1 MRQWDAVTKTYT
13 KTKLSQ
19 MEYYSYRIF
28 KRAEEYSTILRAG
41 KLFQEFLVDAW
52 AATEQSKLAWLRFN
66 QPTLRSDIYSC
77 IADMTNADLNPVIES
92 VTDRPGLVARVFEL
106 KRKALMKEIKEKKV
120 FGTVVAHVYTIEFQK
135 RGLPHMHALIF
146 LKDSE
151 KIRTTD
157 MVDKF
162 ISAEFPNE
170 INDPILFDTV
180 SKCMVHGPCG
190 ERDPYAACMEKGK
203 CTKGYLKKYTD
214 TTTLDEGI
222 RAVKY
227 IRKYIYKGG
236 DRATMVLGE
245 HDEIQ
250 QYIDA
255 RYIGPHEAVWRLI
268 EYHLHEEYPDVQRL
282 AIHLQN
288 RQRVVYN
295 TRKSMTSVIRTSQ
308 EHMTNLMGY
317 FEYSAKNPNAPAYTY
332 QQFPQ
337 HFVWCKRVKQWKIR
351 QKGFAIGR
359 MYFVTPNAGELYYLR
374 MLLTTVR
381 GANSFEDLKTVSN
394 GDVDEVHNT
403 FQDACISLGI
413 LAHDGESE
421 KYLQEA
427 VVMQTGNQLR
437 KLFCIILSQCNQS
450 RPEVLWAKFGMNI
463 CDDLPQR
470 LRTRFNIQNPTDELA
485 MDYGLYLLDQLLQRS
500 GKKLEKYESM
510 PRPRHD
516 WGQIVGNKY
525 IWDHRQLQFAL
536 SDSVI
541 QSDIEKLNVAQRSA
555 YNAIVDSV
563 NDRNGRMFF
572 LNGSAGTGKTFLYN
586 TIARRCRKDG
596 KIVLTVASS
605 GIASLLLDGGRTAHS
620 TFKIPFE
627 VQDDNSISIS
637 KDSDYAQL
645 LKEVRLIIW
654 DEVSMQHRFCVEAVD
669 RLLRDIRSDDRHF
682 GGVTVVLGGDFRQTL
697 PVVSNASREQTVGAS
712 IRGSLLWDYITVLT
726 LNQNMRLE
734 QESENLEFADYLLE
748 IGTNPKEVV
757 NLPSTMGRCQNMHE
771 LISSVYPLLV
781 IDEPMSPKYLTER
794 IILSPLN
801 EYVHKINMDALERLH
816 GETYTYFAADKMIRD
831 DHGRDS
837 DFTTEFL
844 NNLSP
849 PGTPPFKLDLKVGCT
864 IMLLRNLAPK
874 EGLCNGTRLVVTRC
888 GRHVIEAK
896 IIMGEKAGEVVFIPR
911 ITFQPSASE
920 LNIQMERRQFP
931 IRVAYA
937 MTIDKSQGQ
946 SVKYVGI
953 DLRTPVFSHGQLY
966 VALSRCTAARRIT
979 LLFPNESNVSLDPVT
994 KNVVYPEVL
1003 L

>member
-1 MRQWDAVTKTYT
+1 M
-13 KTKLSQ
+13 
-19 MEYYSYRIF
+19 
-28 KRAEEYSTILRAG
+28 
-41 KLFQEFLVDAW
+41 
-52 AATEQSKLAWLRFN
+52 N
-66 QPTLRSDIYSC
+66 
-77 IADMTNADLNPVIES
+77 
-92 VTDRPGLVARVFEL
+92 
-106 KRKALMKEIKEKKV
+106 EIKEKKV
-120 FGTVVAHVYTIEFQK
+120 FGTVVAHVHTIEFQK
-135 RGLPHMHALIF
+135 RGQPHMHALIF

-151 KIRTTD
+151 KIRTAD

-162 ISAEFPNE
+162 VSAEFPNE

-203 CTKGYLKKYTD
+203 CTEGYPKKYTD
-214 TTTLDEGI
+214 TTTLDEGGYPSYRRLRDGIEVTVRNNKKAYNIDVVPYNPHLSRMFNCHINVEICAGI
-222 RAVKY
+222 RGVKY
-227 IRKYIYKGG
+227 INKYIYKGG
-236 DRATMVLGE
+236 DRATMVLRE

-255 RYIGPHEAVWRLI
+255 RYIGPPEAVWRLI
-268 EYHLHEEYPDVQRL
+268 EYHVHEEYPVVQRS

-295 TRKSMTSVIRTSQ
+295 TRQSMTSVIRTSH
-308 EHMTNLMGY
+308 EHMTNLMGN
-317 FEYSAKNPNAPAYTY
+317 FEYYAKNPNAPAYTY

-337 HFVWCKRVKQWKIR
+337 HFVWCKKVKQWKIR
-351 QKGFAIGR
+351 QQGFAFGR
-359 MYFVTPNAGELYYLR
+359 MYFVSPNAGELYYLR

-381 GANSFEDLKTVSN
+381 GANSFEDLKTLSN

-403 FQDACISLGI
+403 FQDACIALGI

-421 KYLQEA
+421 KCLQEA
-427 VVMQTGNQLR
+427 VVMQNGNQLR
-437 KLFCIILSQCNQS
+437 KLFCIILSQCNPS

-463 CDDLPQR
+463 CDDLPRR

-516 WGQIVGNKY
+516 WGQIVGNRY

-605 GIASLLLDGGRTAHS
+605 GIASLLLDGGRTAHR

-645 LKEVRLIIW
+645 LKEVRLIIC

-682 GGVTVVLGGDFRQTL
+682 GGVTVVLGGYFRQTL

-734 QESENLEFADYLLE
+734 QEPENLEFADYLLE

-781 IDEPMSPKYLTER
+781 MDEPMSPKYLTER
-794 IILSPLN
+794 IILSPRN
-801 EYVHKINMDALERLH
+801 EDVHKINMDALERLH

-849 PGTPPFKLDLKVGCT
+849 PGTPPFKLDLKVGCP

-896 IIMGEKAGEVVFIPR
+896 IITGEKAGEVVFIPR

-931 IRVAYA
+931 IHVAYA
-937 MTIDKSQGQ
+937 MTINKSQGQ

-953 DLRTPVFSHGQLY
+953 DLRTPVFSHGKLY
-966 VALSRCTAARRIT
+966 VALSRCTAA
-979 LLFPNESNVSLDPVT
+979 
-994 KNVVYPEVL
+994 
-1003 L
+1003 